1 MARLLADEDFNHR
14 IAARLRVLGH
24 DVITLALLGLA
35 GCRFPDDQVLDTATG
50 ESRAILTHNRL
61 HFIRLHRQVPEHAG
75 IVISSQARD
84 PLAQADRINAVLQ
97 SLPGLHGRLVRVNL
111 ADHTIE

>member
-1 MARLLADEDFNHR
+1 MARLLADEDFDQR

-24 DVITLALLGLA
+24 DVLTLALLGLA
-35 GCRFPDDQVLDTATG
+35 GCRFPDDEVLGAATG

-61 HFIRLHRQVPEHAG
+61 HFIRLHRHAPVHAG

-84 PLAQADRINAVLQ
+84 PLAQADHIHAVLQ
-97 SLPGLHGRLVRVNL
+97 SLPDLRDRLVRVNL